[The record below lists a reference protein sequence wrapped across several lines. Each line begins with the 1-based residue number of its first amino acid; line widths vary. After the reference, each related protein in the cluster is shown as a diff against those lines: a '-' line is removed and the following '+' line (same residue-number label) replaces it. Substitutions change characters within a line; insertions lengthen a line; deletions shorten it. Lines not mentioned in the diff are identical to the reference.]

1 MFTNYTPDL
10 SGETK
15 PVAPQKTEPKYWN
28 LHVPDTEA
36 VGNLAMNLN
45 ETQLLTSVLY
55 NRGVRTPEEA
65 VRFLHPSMDNL
76 ADSFSM
82 LNMQAAVDRIL
93 QAIENNEEVLIF
105 GDNDV
110 DGVTSTTLVY
120 QFLEPFQINVCYFL
134 PRRKEDG
141 HGFNDD
147 TLNAALAT
155 HNPKLLITVD
165 CGMSGVD
172 EIERLK
178 QKGIDVIVV
187 DHHAPPERAPQ
198 TIVLNPKQENDTFA
212 YDDLA
217 AVGVTFHL
225 VDALVKTA
233 TARGYYEKFALQPP
247 SLIDQLDLVCLGTI
261 ADVVPLLGE
270 NRLFVSLGLEVIRK
284 RKRSGI
290 AALLSDVGADD
301 KYITER
307 TICYRL
313 APRINAAG
321 RVGDPNICVALLTA
335 YRFTTAQIIA
345 RDLEN
350 YNHLRQNAEV
360 SMISEATAMAQQQV
374 LEGKKVIIVAKE
386 NWQQGILGIISSRI
400 LDKFYKP
407 TVVISVVD
415 GMGRGSA
422 RSPEGFSIL
431 DAFTSCKDLLDD
443 FGGHHSAAGLSVK
456 EENIPELIRRI
467 NKFAGTQIASGET
480 PKRLL
485 DIDAEANVQE
495 LLTLWHNQ
503 YLEWLAPFGTGNK
516 EPAFMLKKAH
526 IVLIKRLNHVYARVK
541 IRQEQGTL
549 SVLFPTSLST
559 ELHNGDIMNLV
570 VTPKYAPHKDFPEFI
585 LVAAQKPDVPVE
597 TCQN

>member
-1 MFTNYTPDL
+1 MNTDPKPTASKPD
-10 SGETK
+10 S
-15 PVAPQKTEPKYWN
+15 KYWN
-28 LHVPDTEA
+28 LRALDTEA
-36 VGNLAMNLN
+36 VGSLAMDLN

-55 NRGVRTPEEA
+55 NRGVRTPEDA
-65 VRFLHPSMDNL
+65 VRFLHPNMNDL
-76 ADSFSM
+76 VDSFLM
-82 LNMQAAVDRIL
+82 YNMQPAVDRIL
-93 QAIENNEEVLIF
+93 KAIEDKEEILIF

-120 QFLEPFQINVCYFL
+120 QFLASFDANVKYFL

-141 HGFNDD
+141 HGFNDE
-147 TLNAALAT
+147 TINAALSLHT
-155 HNPKLLITVD
+155 PTLLISVD

-178 QKGIDVIVV
+178 EKGIDVIVV
-187 DHHAPPERAPQ
+187 DHHAPPERVPQ
-198 TIVLNPKQENDTFA
+198 TIILNPKQDEDHFPH
-212 YDDLA
+212 DDLA

-225 VDALVKTA
+225 VDALVKTCLD
-233 TARGYYEKFALQPP
+233 RGIYRQYGMQPP
-247 SLIDQLDLVCLGTI
+247 SMMDQLDLVCLGTI

-270 NRLFVSLGLEVIRK
+270 NRTFVSLGLDVIRK

-335 YRFTTAQIIA
+335 YRFTNAQLIA
-345 RDLEN
+345 RELEN

-374 LEGKKVIIVAKE
+374 LEGRKVLVIAKE
-386 NWQQGILGIISSRI
+386 DWQQGILGIISSRI

-407 TVVISVVD
+407 TVVISIND

-431 DAFTSCKDLLDD
+431 DAFTSCKELIDD
-443 FGGHHSAAGLSVK
+443 YGGHHSAAGLSLK
-456 EENIPELIRRI
+456 AENIEEL
-467 NKFAGTQIASGET
+467 A
-480 PKRLL
+480 KRLNRFASVQMSEGSVPRRSL
-485 DIDAEANVQE
+485 DIDAEATVSE

-516 EPAFMLKKAH
+516 EPTFLLKDAH
-526 IVLIKRLNHVYARVK
+526 IQLIKRLNHVYARVK
-541 IRQEQGTL
+541 IRQD
-549 SVLFPTSLST
+549 SVGSLSLLVPT
-559 ELHNGDIMNLV
+559 ALTNELKVGEAMNLV
-570 VTPKYAPHKDFPEFI
+570 VTPKYAPHRDYPEFI
-585 LVAAQKPDVPVE
+585 LLATRKASLPME
-597 TCQN
+597 TDKS

>member
-1 MFTNYTPDL
+1 MNTDPKATASKPD
-10 SGETK
+10 S
-15 PVAPQKTEPKYWN
+15 KYWN
-28 LHVPDTEA
+28 LRALDTEA
-36 VGNLAMNLN
+36 VGSLAMDLN

-55 NRGVRTPEEA
+55 NRGVRTPEDA
-65 VRFLHPSMDNL
+65 VRFLHPNMNDL
-76 ADSFSM
+76 VDSFLM
-82 LNMQAAVDRIL
+82 YNMQPAVDRIL
-93 QAIENNEEVLIF
+93 KAIENKEEILIF

-120 QFLEPFQINVCYFL
+120 QFLASFDANVKYFL

-141 HGFNDD
+141 HGFNDE
-147 TLNAALAT
+147 TINAALSLHT
-155 HNPKLLITVD
+155 PTLLISVD

-178 QKGIDVIVV
+178 EKGIDVIVV
-187 DHHAPPERAPQ
+187 DHHAPPERVPQ
-198 TIVLNPKQENDTFA
+198 TIILNPKQDEDHFPH
-212 YDDLA
+212 DDLA

-225 VDALVKTA
+225 VDALVKTCLD
-233 TARGYYEKFALQPP
+233 RGIYRQYGMQPP
-247 SLIDQLDLVCLGTI
+247 SMMDQLDLVCLGTI

-270 NRLFVSLGLEVIRK
+270 NRTFVSLGLDVIRK

-335 YRFTTAQIIA
+335 YRFTNAQLIA
-345 RDLEN
+345 RELEN

-374 LEGKKVIIVAKE
+374 LEGRKVLVIAKE
-386 NWQQGILGIISSRI
+386 DWQQGILGIISSRI

-407 TVVISVVD
+407 TVVISIND

-431 DAFTSCKDLLDD
+431 DAFTSCKELIDD
-443 FGGHHSAAGLSVK
+443 YGGHHSAAGLSLK
-456 EENIPELIRRI
+456 AENIEELARRL
-467 NKFAGTQIASGET
+467 NRFASVQMSEGSV
-480 PKRLL
+480 PRRSL
-485 DIDAEANVQE
+485 DIDAEATVSE

-516 EPAFMLKKAH
+516 EPTFLLKDAH
-526 IVLIKRLNHVYARVK
+526 IQLIKRLNHVYARVK
-541 IRQEQGTL
+541 IRQD
-549 SVLFPTSLST
+549 SVGSLSLLVPT
-559 ELHNGDIMNLV
+559 ALTNELKVGEAMNLV
-570 VTPKYAPHKDFPEFI
+570 VTPKYAPHRDYPEFI
-585 LVAAQKPDVPVE
+585 LLATRKASLPME
-597 TCQN
+597 TDKS

>member
-1 MFTNYTPDL
+1 MFNNYTADSHTEPKL
-10 SGETK
+10 SITK
-15 PVAPQKTEPKYWN
+15 SEPKYWN
-28 LHVPDTEA
+28 LREVDTDA
-36 VGNLAMNLN
+36 VGSLAMNLN

-55 NRGVRTPEEA
+55 NRGVRTPEDA
-65 VRFLHPSMDNL
+65 YMFLHPNVDNL

-82 LNMQAAVDRIL
+82 HNMMPAVDRIL
-93 QAIENNEEVLIF
+93 RAIENNEEVLIF

-141 HGFNDD
+141 HGFNDE

-155 HNPKLLITVD
+155 HNPKLLISVD

-172 EIERLK
+172 EIESLK
-178 QKGIDVIVV
+178 ERGIDVIVV
-187 DHHAPPERAPQ
+187 DHHAPPERTPQ
-198 TIVLNPKQENDTFA
+198 TIVLNPKQPEDTFP

-225 VDALVKTA
+225 IDALVKTA
-233 TARGYYEKFALQPP
+233 TQRGLYTKYNIQPP

-270 NRLFVSLGLEVIRK
+270 NRLFVSLGLEIIRK

-386 NWQQGILGIISSRI
+386 DWQQGILGIISSRI

-407 TVVISVVD
+407 TVVISIVD
-415 GMGRGSA
+415 GVGRGSA

-443 FGGHHSAAGLSVK
+443 FGGHHSAAGLSIK

-467 NKFAGTQIASGET
+467 NKFAGTQLANGSS
-480 PKRLL
+480 PRRSL
-485 DIDAEANVQE
+485 DIDAEANVHE

-516 EPAFMLKKAH
+516 EPAFLLKNAQ

-541 IRQEQGTL
+541 IKQEQGSL
-549 SVLFPTSLST
+549 NVLVPSALST
-559 ELHNGDIMNLV
+559 ELKNGDVVNMV

-585 LVAAQKPDVPVE
+585 MLASQKSD
-597 TCQN
+597 NA

>member
-1 MFTNYTPDL
+1 MNTDPKPTASKPD
-10 SGETK
+10 S
-15 PVAPQKTEPKYWN
+15 KYWN
-28 LHVPDTEA
+28 LRALDTEA
-36 VGNLAMNLN
+36 VGSLAMDLN

-55 NRGVRTPEEA
+55 NRGVRTPEDA
-65 VRFLHPSMDNL
+65 VRFLHPNMNDL
-76 ADSFSM
+76 VDSFLM
-82 LNMQAAVDRIL
+82 YNMQPAVDRIL
-93 QAIENNEEVLIF
+93 KAIENKEEILIF

-120 QFLEPFQINVCYFL
+120 QFLASFDANVKYFL

-141 HGFNDD
+141 HGFNDE
-147 TLNAALAT
+147 TINAALSLHT
-155 HNPKLLITVD
+155 PTLLISVD

-178 QKGIDVIVV
+178 EKGIDVIVV
-187 DHHAPPERAPQ
+187 DHHAPPERVPQ
-198 TIVLNPKQENDTFA
+198 TIILNPKQDEDHFPH
-212 YDDLA
+212 DDLA

-225 VDALVKTA
+225 VDALVKTCLD
-233 TARGYYEKFALQPP
+233 RGIYRQYGMQPP
-247 SLIDQLDLVCLGTI
+247 SMMDQLDLVCLGTI

-270 NRLFVSLGLEVIRK
+270 NRTFVSLGLDVIRK

-335 YRFTTAQIIA
+335 YRFTNAQLIA
-345 RDLEN
+345 RELEN

-374 LEGKKVIIVAKE
+374 LEGRKVLVIAKE
-386 NWQQGILGIISSRI
+386 DWQQGILGIISSRI

-407 TVVISVVD
+407 TVVISIND

-431 DAFTSCKDLLDD
+431 DAFTSCKELIDD
-443 FGGHHSAAGLSVK
+443 YGGHHSAAGLSLK
-456 EENIPELIRRI
+456 AENIEELARRL
-467 NKFAGTQIASGET
+467 NRFASVQMSEGSV
-480 PKRLL
+480 PRRSL
-485 DIDAEANVQE
+485 DIDAEATVSE

-516 EPAFMLKKAH
+516 EPTFLLKDAH
-526 IVLIKRLNHVYARVK
+526 IQLIKRLNHVYARVK
-541 IRQEQGTL
+541 IRQD
-549 SVLFPTSLST
+549 SVGSLSLLVPT
-559 ELHNGDIMNLV
+559 ALTNELKVGEAMNLV
-570 VTPKYAPHKDFPEFI
+570 VTPKYAPHRDYPEFI
-585 LVAAQKPDVPVE
+585 LLATRKASLPME
-597 TCQN
+597 TDKS

>member
-1 MFTNYTPDL
+1 MNTDPKPTASKPD
-10 SGETK
+10 S
-15 PVAPQKTEPKYWN
+15 KYWN
-28 LHVPDTEA
+28 LRALDTEA
-36 VGNLAMNLN
+36 VGSLAMDLN

-55 NRGVRTPEEA
+55 NRGVRTPEDA
-65 VRFLHPSMDNL
+65 VRFLHPNMNDL
-76 ADSFSM
+76 VDSFLM
-82 LNMQAAVDRIL
+82 YNMQPAVDRIL
-93 QAIENNEEVLIF
+93 KAIENKEEILIF

-120 QFLEPFQINVCYFL
+120 QFLASFDANVKYFL

-141 HGFNDD
+141 HGFNDE
-147 TLNAALAT
+147 TINAALSLHT
-155 HNPKLLITVD
+155 PTLLISVD

-178 QKGIDVIVV
+178 EKGIDVIVV
-187 DHHAPPERAPQ
+187 DHHAPPERVPQ
-198 TIVLNPKQENDTFA
+198 TIILNPKQDEDHFPH
-212 YDDLA
+212 DDLA

-225 VDALVKTA
+225 VDALVKTCLD
-233 TARGYYEKFALQPP
+233 RGIYRQYGMQPP
-247 SLIDQLDLVCLGTI
+247 SMMDQLDLVCLGTI

-270 NRLFVSLGLEVIRK
+270 NRTFVSLGLDVIRK

-335 YRFTTAQIIA
+335 YRFTNAQLIA
-345 RDLEN
+345 RELEN

-374 LEGKKVIIVAKE
+374 LEGRKVLVIAKE
-386 NWQQGILGIISSRI
+386 DWQQGILGIISSRI

-407 TVVISVVD
+407 TVVISIND

-431 DAFTSCKDLLDD
+431 DAFTSCKELIDD
-443 FGGHHSAAGLSVK
+443 YGGHHSAAGLSLK
-456 EENIPELIRRI
+456 AENIEEL
-467 NKFAGTQIASGET
+467 A
-480 PKRLL
+480 KRLNRFASVQMSEGSVPRRSL
-485 DIDAEANVQE
+485 DIDAEATVSE

-516 EPAFMLKKAH
+516 EPTFLLKDAH
-526 IVLIKRLNHVYARVK
+526 IQLIKRLNHVYARVK
-541 IRQEQGTL
+541 IRQD
-549 SVLFPTSLST
+549 SVGSLSLLVPT
-559 ELHNGDIMNLV
+559 ALTNELKVGEAMNLV
-570 VTPKYAPHKDFPEFI
+570 VTPKYAPHRDYPEFI
-585 LVAAQKPDVPVE
+585 LLATRKASLPME
-597 TCQN
+597 TDKS